1 MLLTIFTG
9 IEQNEVQLLQ
19 PCDDHVLTEITV
31 VTEGVS
37 LDLLSSHFEM
47 TFGDVAKIKDE
58 IKEHEGNK
66 MLAMLRK
73 WRCQKKENTSY
84 LALLKLFVKM
94 NNIAVV
100 EVIVEH
106 IKNHSI
112 NETKYSQHTFTP
124 EVTPD
129 KYRTWNDLS
138 HVEKEQ
144 IKNELRE
151 ENKKTKFE
159 YASVFVD
166 IARLFKKRN
175 IDYEEIKM
183 FLQLSVKPMSTSE
196 LDQSSALDRADSMNK
211 VFLFISKHTSWF
223 NFEILEEVVKKF
235 GDEVEKK
242 LLSKYISETL
252 TPYLK
257 RSIFEIP
264 PDSFPSQ
271 SDHSVCSLVCLKLPD
286 DLLPSGYDIK
296 LIQVKLAKRIG
307 INPSNLQLRFYESG
321 CIELNFEIQNV
332 WLNDDSTSYKINEIV
347 EYNDDKYNVT
357 LDIIS
362 VL

>member
-1 MLLTIFTG
+1 M
-9 IEQNEVQLLQ
+9 QLLQ

-31 VTEGVS
+31 ITEGVS

-66 MLAMLRK
+66 TLAMLRK
-73 WRCQKKENTSY
+73 WRCRKKEDASY
-84 LALLKLFVKM
+84 LALIKPFVKM

-100 EVIVEH
+100 EIIVEH

-112 NETKYSQHTFTP
+112 NETKYSQHPFTP
-124 EVTPD
+124 EATLD
-129 KYRTWNDLS
+129 KYPTWNDLS
-138 HVEKEQ
+138 DIKREQ
-144 IKNELRE
+144 IKNELRV
-151 ENKKTKFE
+151 ENEKTSSE
-159 YASVFVD
+159 YASVVID
-166 IARLFKKRN
+166 ILHLFKTRN
-175 IDYEEIKM
+175 IDYEEIKI

-196 LDQSSALDRADSMNK
+196 LNQSSDLDRADSMNK
-211 VFLFISKHTSWF
+211 VFWFISKHTSWF

-235 GDEVEKK
+235 GDKK
-242 LLSKYISETL
+242 EIELLSKYISGTL

-264 PDSFPSQ
+264 PDSFSSQ

-307 INPSNLQLRFYESG
+307 INPSNFQLRFYESG
-321 CIELNFEIQNV
+321 CIELNFEVQTV
-332 WLNDDSTSYKINEIV
+332 WLNDDSTSCKINEIV
-347 EYNDDKYNVT
+347 EYNDDKYNVS